1 MLFFLP
7 VFKANSSLP
16 LQNSTQ
22 RWAPSESI
30 PALFWLLLI
39 CVLSA
44 HASLSAL
51 NPQDYNKSI
60 PRWTAL
66 HFIAPCSYCV
76 FTQIESGGWPCS
88 KQVYQPHSSNSRCSF
103 HLSVSSL
110 DNSLHISNF
119 SIIITCVTVI
129 CNQWPLAYDYL
140 WSVISDLWH
149 RSCSGHPEPCPPTMG
164 SFIHEFYVCPDCTT
178 GHHSPI
184 SVPLFRPLYSLRH
197 NWN

>member
-1 MLFFLP
+1 MPFSQPLTHRTIIKAYLVGLHCILLQLAVP
-7 VFKANSSLP
+7 VF
-16 LQNSTQ
+16 
-22 RWAPSESI
+22 
-30 PALFWLLLI
+30 
-39 CVLSA
+39 
-44 HASLSAL
+44 
-51 NPQDYNKSI
+51 
-60 PRWTAL
+60 L
-66 HFIAPCSYCV
+66 HNLKV
-76 FTQIESGGWPCS
+76 WGWPCS

-164 SFIHEFYVCPDCTT
+164 SFIHECYVCPDCTT